1 MAITECP
8 MCQTSIPVEGTKS
21 CLSCGADL
29 TRWMPKS
36 AAPPIIQAAN
46 TATALGNDAAE
57 ASLGRGILGAAAG
70 AVGGSVLMYGFF
82 LTAGFRFP
90 LLGVGIGLLT
100 GLGAKWLNK
109 GADEKLGMISAGLAM
124 AATFGTLY
132 LIYGEFQILNLISV
146 VISAS
151 VAYRRASS

>member
-1 MAITECP
+1 M
-8 MCQTSIPVEGTKS
+8 
-21 CLSCGADL
+21 
-29 TRWMPKS
+29 
-36 AAPPIIQAAN
+36 QAAIK
-46 TATALGNDAAE
+46 ATAPMDDAAE
-57 ASLGRGILGAAAG
+57 PSLGRGILGAAAG
-70 AVGGSVLMYGFF
+70 AVVGSVLMYGFF

-109 GADEKLGMISAGLAM
+109 AADEKLGTISAGIAM